1 MGKGMWKRVA
11 GLTGALLLLTLV
23 IGQSRADAWWDAK
36 WQFRKKIS
44 FDTTDKGAGIKENV
58 TDVPVL
64 VRLHTGNFA
73 FDNAKPDGSD
83 IRFVASDDKMPLKFH
98 IESFDPKKQIALV
111 WVRVP
116 QLAGGAASD
125 SVWLYYGNSSTQA
138 GADSGGT
145 YDTGQA
151 LVLHLGEA
159 DGTPKDATSYANHA
173 AESTAKL
180 GAPSVIGSGAAFA
193 GSGSKVVVKRAPSF
207 NFAKGFTFSAWVK
220 PAQPQADARLFSWDD
235 GKQAIAVGINGGRAF
250 ARVGAAQASASAD
263 IPAQAWHHVAITAEP
278 GKKLT
283 IYLDGKESGSAAL
296 GAAIPSPAAE
306 LAFGANLAGQNP
318 FVGELDELQ
327 LASVVRPANWLA
339 AAVNSQG
346 QDGKL
351 MTYGQEEAGKG
362 GGEDLTIHLIKV
374 IAKSVT
380 LDGWVVIGI
389 CVFMLTLATY
399 VFIRKF
405 VALQK
410 INRAN
415 REFTDSFETLADPL
429 GLDAESEDYEH
440 SSLFRIY
447 RAGYNEIARWT
458 ERQNPESETK
468 GMSRAAISIFETVLD
483 RASVRE
489 SQELNSWLI
498 VMTLGI
504 SGGPFLGLLGTVW
517 GVMNTF
523 GGLAESGEANL
534 SAIAPGVASAL
545 ACTLFGLLVAI
556 PALFAYTYLMNRMKK
571 VYADTR
577 LFIDEFTGKIEEAY
591 GEVE

>member
-1 MGKGMWKRVA
+1 MVQGMWKRVL
-11 GLTGALLLLTLV
+11 GIVGAVLLLTMV
-23 IGQSRADAWWDAK
+23 SSIGSADAWWDAK
-36 WQFRKKIS
+36 WQYRKKIS

-58 TDVPVL
+58 TDLPLL
-64 VRLHTGNFA
+64 VRLHTGNFV
-73 FDNAKPDGSD
+73 FDNVKPDGSD
-83 IRFVASDDKMPLKFH
+83 IRFVGADDKMPLKFH
-98 IESFDPKKQIALV
+98 IESFDPKKQIALI

-116 QLAGGAASD
+116 QLAGAAASD
-125 SVWLYYGNSSTQA
+125 SIWLYYGNSSTQA
-138 GADSGGT
+138 GADNGGS
-145 YDTGQA
+145 YDAGQA
-151 LVLHLGEA
+151 LVLHLAEA

-173 AESTAKL
+173 AESSAKL
-180 GAPSVIGSGAAFA
+180 GSPSVIGSGATFA
-193 GSGSKVVVKRAPSF
+193 GSGSKLVVKRAPSF
-207 NFAKGFTFSAWVK
+207 NFGKGFTFSAWVK
-220 PAQPQADARLFSWDD
+220 AAQPQADARLFSWDD
-235 GKQAIAVGINGGRAF
+235 GKQAITVGINGGRAY
-250 ARVGAAQASASAD
+250 ARVGASQVSASAD
-263 IPAQAWHHVAITAEP
+263 IPAQAWHHLAVTAEP
-278 GKKLT
+278 GKRLA
-283 IYLDGKESGSAAL
+283 IYLDGRESGSAAM
-296 GAAIPSPAAE
+296 GAVIPSPAAE
-306 LAFGANLAGQNP
+306 LAFGATLAGQNP
-318 FVGELDELQ
+318 FVGEMDELQ
-327 LASVVRPANWLA
+327 LANVPRAASWLA
-339 AAVNSQG
+339 ATVNSQG

-389 CVFMLTLATY
+389 CVFMLALSTW

-415 REFTDSFETLADPL
+415 REFSETFEGLSDPL
-429 GLDAESEDYEH
+429 GLDVETDDHEH
-440 SSLFRIY
+440 STLFRIY

-458 ERQNPESETK
+458 ERQKSDAAPQ
-468 GMSRAAISIFETVLD
+468 GMSRAAISIFETALD

-489 SQELNSWLI
+489 NQELNAWLI

-571 VYADTR
+571 VNQDTR

-591 GEVE
+591 GEAE